1 MMPFPS
7 EPWIKMAVMVFVIF
21 IQTNLVVESQ
31 PKSDKITSLP
41 GQPDHVSFQQFSG
54 YVMVDEKQ
62 HRALFYYFVEAE
74 EHPASRPLVLWLA
87 GGPGCSS
94 VGAGAFME
102 HGPFRP
108 NGENLVKNEYSWN
121 KEANMLYPESP
132 AGVGFSYSSNKSF
145 YSYINDDITAQD
157 SLTFLKQWLIKY
169 PEYNNRDFFIAGESY
184 AGHYVPQLAQ
194 LVLHSNLRL
203 SLRGV
208 AIGNPLLEF
217 NTDINSWAG
226 YYWSHGIISDS
237 SYKLVKRMCNTSRL
251 RREYLLG
258 GPVSE
263 SCRRVNHALS
273 KEMTE
278 YLALYDVSGD
288 KCLSN
293 SSNQLHLHPLNPRK
307 CNDIDVCLEEKTEY
321 YFNRKD
327 VQNSLHARLV
337 GVTQWSLCINN
348 SKGSVINYDKQNEEI
363 PTIHLL
369 GSLVKS
375 GIRVMVYSG
384 DQDSVIP
391 FTGTRSLV
399 SRLAKEL
406 KLKTT
411 QPYRA
416 WIEGRQVGGWSQVY
430 GNDNM
435 LSFAIIRGGSH
446 AAPSTQPERSLLL
459 FHKFLQGKPLP
470 LSNA

>member
-1 MMPFPS
+1 MVPFPCK
-7 EPWIKMAVMVFVIF
+7 PWIKMAVMIFVIF
-21 IQTNLVVESQ
+21 IQTNLIVESQ
-31 PKSDKITSLP
+31 PKSDKIISLP

-74 EHPASRPLVLWLA
+74 EHPASSPLVLWLA

-94 VGAGAFME
+94 AGAGAFME

-108 NGENLVKNEYSWN
+108 NGENLVKNEYS
-121 KEANMLYPESP
+121 
-132 AGVGFSYSSNKSF
+132 
-145 YSYINDDITAQD
+145 
-157 SLTFLKQWLIKY
+157 
-169 PEYNNRDFFIAGESY
+169 
-184 AGHYVPQLAQ
+184 HYVPQLAQ
-194 LVLHSNLRL
+194 LVLHPNLRL

-208 AIGNPLLEF
+208 AIGNPLLAFITDF
-217 NTDINSWAG
+217 NSQAG
-226 YYWSHGIISDS
+226 YFWSHGLISDS
-237 SYKLVKRMCNTSRL
+237 SYKLVKRVCNISRL
-251 RREYLLG
+251 RREHLLG

-263 SCRRVNHALS
+263 SCRRVNHVLS
-273 KEMTE
+273 KEITE
-278 YLALYDVSGD
+278 DLDRNDSIISTGKMSKTHFMLVWLES
-288 KCLSN
+288 
-293 SSNQLHLHPLNPRK
+293 LNGA
-307 CNDIDVCLEEKTEY
+307 CA
-321 YFNRKD
+321 
-327 VQNSLHARLV
+327 S
-337 GVTQWSLCINN
+337 
-348 SKGSVINYDKQNEEI
+348 
-363 PTIHLL
+363 TIAK

-375 GIRVMVYSG
+375 GIRIMVYSG

-416 WIEGRQVGGWSQVY
+416 WIEGKQLFDLIEPKQVGGWSQVY

-446 AAPSTQPERSLLL
+446 TTSYKMTR
-459 FHKFLQGKPLP
+459 K
-470 LSNA
+470 SN